1 MDLATL
7 YPGRSSPLFRINA
20 YALNVIKRGS
30 LMSYYYI
37 CFFWV
42 LRVVSFIM
50 IVGYSLIGF
59 FVIRDIVFG
68 EGVYGLSAAV
78 ALLFAIIFAIAM
90 WKVGS
95 IGLRR
100 ARARR

>member
-1 MDLATL
+1 MDV
-7 YPGRSSPLFRINA
+7 
-20 YALNVIKRGS
+20 LNVIKWGS

-37 CFFWV
+37 YFFWV

-50 IVGYSLIGF
+50 MIGYSVIGC
-59 FVIRDIVFG
+59 FVIRDIIFG
-68 EGVYGLSAAV
+68 EGVYGLGAAV
-78 ALLFAIIFAIAM
+78 ALLFAFLFAIAM